1 VRERLLH
8 ALDLGMLGDWEAAKR
23 SLENLD
29 DPMVPRLISLMTQQQ
44 RYERDRS
51 EAQAL
56 ARHELG
62 NALSIAQANIEA
74 MIDGV
79 LEPSVERLYGIRS
92 ALQTCGAL
100 LDDLK
105 KNYPSHR
112 EPEERVDTF
121 NICDLIAAQIRLVST
136 IAETKNVRVSY
147 RQHAH
152 DRDCA
157 EYHGDPDRIAHI
169 VRNMLLSAVRYT
181 PPGGTIEIEYGATG
195 GELELSVRHS
205 HNGQGDGL
213 GFPLA
218 SKLLE
223 ALGTTAHLRSE
234 SPTSNTFVL
243 KLPTCENTTPRS
255 SSISTAR

>member
-1 VRERLLH
+1 VSFVRERLLH

-23 SLENLD
+23 TLENLD
-29 DPMVPRLISLMTQQQ
+29 DPMVPRIMQLMTQQQ

-79 LEPSVERLYGIRS
+79 LEPSTDRLYGIRN

-105 KNYPSHR
+105 KNYPARRQSDH
-112 EPEERVDTF
+112 RVDTF
-121 NICDLIAAQIRLVST
+121 SICDLIETQIRLVST
-136 IAETKNVRVSY
+136 IADSKNVSLSY
-147 RQHAH
+147 GHDAH
-152 DRDCA
+152 DRRCA
-157 EYHGDPDRIAHI
+157 EYQGDPDQIGHI
-169 VRNMLLSAVRYT
+169 VRNTLMSAVRYT
-181 PPGGTIEIEYGATG
+181 PPGGTIVVDYLDAHGEIQ
-195 GELELSVRHS
+195 LSVRHS
-205 HNGQGDGL
+205 QNGDSEGL
-213 GFPLA
+213 EFPPA

-223 ALGTTAHLRSE
+223 ALGSNARQTAE
-234 SPTSNTFVL
+234 SHASNTFVL
-243 KLPTCENTTPRS
+243 KLPVLTLAQRG
-255 SSISTAR
+255 

>member
-8 ALDLGMLGDWEAAKR
+8 AIDLGMLGDWEAAKR

-29 DPMVPRLISLMTQQQ
+29 DPMVPRLLSWMTQQQ

-62 NALSIAQANIEA
+62 NALSIAQANVEA

-79 LEPSVERLYGIRS
+79 LEPSAERLYGIRS

-105 KNYPSHR
+105 RTYPVRR
-112 EPEERVDTF
+112 EPAERFDTF
-121 NICDLIAAQIRLVST
+121 DICDLIVAQIRLVT
-136 IAETKNVRVSY
+136 AIAESKNVSISY
-147 RQHAH
+147 PGGEPQSGGVQ
-152 DRDCA
+152 
-157 EYHGDPDRIAHI
+157 YHGDPHRIAHI
-169 VRNMLLSAVRYT
+169 VRNSLLSAVRYT
-181 PPGGTIEIEYGATG
+181 PPGGCIEIDYSASGSEI
-195 GELELSVRHS
+195 ELSVHS
-205 HNGQGDGL
+205 NNRYPDGL
-213 GFPLA
+213 RLPLA

-223 ALGTTAHLRSE
+223 ALGTAAHLRSE
-234 SPTSNTFVL
+234 SPSSNTFFL
-243 KLPTCENTTPRS
+243 KLPALSMS
-255 SSISTAR
+255 S

>member
-29 DPMVPRLISLMTQQQ
+29 DPTVPRLISLMTQQQ

-51 EAQAL
+51 DAQAL

-79 LEPSVERLYGIRS
+79 LEPSNERLYGIRS

-105 KNYPSHR
+105 KPFPPQRQSTPR
-112 EPEERVDTF
+112 VEEF
-121 NICDLIAAQIRLVST
+121 NICNLITSQIQFVST
-136 IAETKNVRVSY
+136 IAESKNVRIAYTPRDLFAEHCMKY
-147 RQHAH
+147 R
-152 DRDCA
+152 
-157 EYHGDPDRIAHI
+157 GDPDRIAHL
-169 VRNMLLSAVRYT
+169 VRNALLSAVRYT
-181 PPGGTIEIEYGATG
+181 PPGGTIEVDFLQPDSKIELA
-195 GELELSVRHS
+195 LRHS
-205 HNGQGDGL
+205 RNGHPDAV
-213 GFPLA
+213 GFSLA

-223 ALGTTAHLRSE
+223 ALGTDAQVTSE
-234 SPTSNTFVL
+234 SSSANTFVI
-243 KLPTCENTTPRS
+243 KLPVLVLH
-255 SSISTAR
+255 

>member
-1 VRERLLH
+1 MRERLLH

-29 DPMVPRLISLMTQQQ
+29 DPMVPRLTSLMTQQQ
-44 RYERDRS
+44 RFERDRC

-79 LEPSVERLYGIRS
+79 LEPSTERLYGIRS

-105 KNYPSHR
+105 KPYPPQR
-112 EPEERVDTF
+112 QTVPRIETF
-121 NICDLIAAQIRLVST
+121 NICDLIATQIQLIST
-136 IAETKNVRVSY
+136 IAESKNVRLLSTIGETQDPGCTHF
-147 RQHAH
+147 R
-152 DRDCA
+152 
-157 EYHGDPDRIAHI
+157 GDPDRISHI
-169 VRNMLLSAVRYT
+169 VRNLLLSAVRYT
-181 PPGGTIEIEYGATG
+181 PPGGRIEVGFARPE
-195 GELELSVRHS
+195 GEIALAVHHS
-205 HNGQGDGL
+205 KNGHSDGL

-223 ALGTTAHLRSE
+223 ALGSDARLASE
-234 SPTSNTFVL
+234 SHSSNTFIV
-243 KLPTCENTTPRS
+243 KLP
-255 SSISTAR
+255 ALVLA

>member
-1 VRERLLH
+1 MRERLLH

-29 DPMVPRLISLMTQQQ
+29 DPMVPRLVSLMTQQQ
-44 RYERDRS
+44 RYERDRY

-74 MIDGV
+74 MIDGI
-79 LEPSVERLYGIRS
+79 LEPSTERLYGIRS

-105 KNYPSHR
+105 KPYPPQR
-112 EPEERVDTF
+112 QTTPRIETF
-121 NICDLIAAQIRLVST
+121 DICKLIDAQIQLVST
-136 IAETKNVRVSY
+136 IAESKNVRLSSSVGGN
-147 RQHAH
+147 
-152 DRDCA
+152 RDPGCA
-157 EYHGDPDRIAHI
+157 SFRGDPDRIAHL
-169 VRNMLLSAVRYT
+169 VRNMLFGAVRYT
-181 PPGGTIEIEYGATG
+181 PPGGSIDVEFDLRAS
-195 GELELSVRHS
+195 ELALSVHYS
-205 HNGQGDGL
+205 KDGRPDCL

-223 ALGTTAHLRSE
+223 ALGSEARVTSE
-234 SPTSNTFVL
+234 SLSSNTFVV
-243 KLPTCENTTPRS
+243 KLPALVLS
-255 SSISTAR
+255 

>member
-8 ALDLGMLGDWEAAKR
+8 AIDLGMLGDWEAAKR

-29 DPMVPRLISLMTQQQ
+29 DPMVPRLLSWMTQQQ

-79 LEPSVERLYGIRS
+79 LEPTSERLYGIRN

-105 KNYPSHR
+105 KNYPTRR
-112 EPEERVDTF
+112 EPAERVDTF
-121 NICDLIAAQIRLVST
+121 NICELIAAQIRLVST
-136 IAETKNVRVSY
+136 IAESKNVHV
-147 RQHAH
+147 QHGK
-152 DRDCA
+152 DVRDTDCV

-169 VRNMLLSAVRYT
+169 VRNSLLSAVRYT
-181 PPGGTIEIEYGATG
+181 PPGGTIEIDYVAPGA
-195 GELELSVRHS
+195 ELELSVRHS
-205 HNGQGDGL
+205 KNGQPDGL
-213 GFPLA
+213 GFPMA

-223 ALGTTAHLRSE
+223 ALGTDARLTSE
-234 SPTSNTFVL
+234 SATTNVFVL
-243 KLPTCENTTPRS
+243 KLPALTLS
-255 SSISTAR
+255 